1 MALLIHMQVSLSIA
15 ILLDIMIL
23 PLPYDFG
30 WTVKLIRRDVRNLRT
45 RYKTRL
51 KHKSKR
57 GKVAESASLHQSHEA
72 EKMTEVPEG
81 VQHIDQPTEHASE
94 GSVYSKAPQ
103 DVLESGSEKCLTT
116 LYGLLE
122 GRLRAAYA
130 SRDRNAS
137 HEDRWRFRGS
147 WLLLY
152 KAIQVCPSNDNCD
165 AHRYGAQDAY
175 EKRMLL
181 EMLQLSTERAQ
192 YSLHKVSKMSAV
204 PYTRDD
210 SDHRRYD
217 SMLSDATTLTPTPS
231 TAQIWLSILEAT
243 DDATKIV
250 PMAEELLQYIWSEKK
265 ALDIIEQIGDPH
277 EKFSNSDDAELRL
290 KLRESLCRSS

>member
-1 MALLIHMQVSLSIA
+1 V
-15 ILLDIMIL
+15 
-23 PLPYDFG
+23 
-30 WTVKLIRRDVRNLRT
+30 
-45 RYKTRL
+45 
-51 KHKSKR
+51 
-57 GKVAESASLHQSHEA
+57 ESASLHQSHEA

-103 DVLESGSEKCLTT
+103 DVLESGSEKCLST

-122 GRLRAAYA
+122 GSLRATYT
-130 SRDRNAS
+130 SRNRNAS

-152 KAIQVCPSNDNCD
+152 KAIQVCPSNDNYD
-165 AHRYGAQDAY
+165 ALQYGAQDAN

-192 YSLHKVSKMSAV
+192 YPLHKVSKMSAV
-204 PYTRDD
+204 PYTRDN
-210 SDHRRYD
+210 SYHGCYD
-217 SMLSDATTLTPTPS
+217 SMLSNATTLTTTPS

-243 DDATKIV
+243 NDATKIV
-250 PMAEELLQYIWSEKK
+250 PMAEELLKYIWSEKK
-265 ALDIIEQIGDPH
+265 ALDVIEQMGDPH

>member
-1 MALLIHMQVSLSIA
+1 MALLMHIQVSLSIA
-15 ILLDIMIL
+15 ILLAIMIL
-23 PLPYDFG
+23 SLPYDLG
-30 WTVKLIRRDVRNLRT
+30 RTVKLIRRDVRNLRT
-45 RYKTRL
+45 RYTTRS

-57 GKVAESASLHQSHEA
+57 GKVVESASLHQSHEA

-81 VQHIDQPTEHASE
+81 VQHIDQPTEHTSE
-94 GSVYSKAPQ
+94 GSVYSKVPQ
-103 DVLESGSEKCLTT
+103 DVLESGSEKCLST

-122 GRLRAAYA
+122 GSLRATYT
-130 SRDRNAS
+130 SRNRNAS

-152 KAIQVCPSNDNCD
+152 KAIQVCPSNDNYD
-165 AHRYGAQDAY
+165 ALQYGAQDAS

-192 YSLHKVSKMSAV
+192 YPLHKVSKMSAV
-204 PYTRDD
+204 PYTRDN
-210 SDHRRYD
+210 SYHGCYD
-217 SMLSDATTLTPTPS
+217 SMLSNATTLTTTPS

-243 DDATKIV
+243 NDATKIV
-250 PMAEELLQYIWSEKK
+250 PMAEELLKYIWSEKK
-265 ALDIIEQIGDPH
+265 ALDVIEQMGDPH